1 MVDFNI
7 ATDPNMVVA
16 LPGGQA
22 PAKARTQQE
31 VAQAVK
37 QQRDSAFVQRM
48 KKSGASKADHAAQQ
62 QAISAESEAQQAAAY
77 QPVPVGPG
85 GQQQAQGF
93 NFGAAGYGALDE
105 GRALSR
111 EVDKAGYT
119 YKVGN
124 NLHAPTQE
132 RVQTGREVL
141 ARESDLQRDVYDAEI
156 AKAQAHADG
165 LDLVAET
172 QMDIADRA
180 VAREAREVERN
191 DMIRERVGEYERGIA
206 SAVEDMRTAQQTD
219 PAAGFENRSAW
230 QKIRTV
236 LASAFRG
243 GAGRDPMAYV
253 NRAMAQEVEAQ
264 KLKFGQAQATAQAAM
279 GAMRTGGMGLM
290 ESFRAMGADERVASK
305 ATEVAILD
313 GVMAKHAENVAQYG
327 TAETAARS
335 DALMNQLQEQRAAKG
350 LELAQLEASQ
360 PKYFVKRGSTMGRAE
375 QEYVKGAAKE
385 MRDTGGEAFKQGF
398 ATERDAVKM
407 RQEARM
413 KAQEESGGGEA
424 MGLSDRAY
432 KEVRE
437 FTKSK
442 DNQARDGVLRTLIG
456 LKTKYVDNDDNMP
469 GMFGRVTGLT
479 SSGHDFNE
487 DVSNAADEA
496 LRFYSGANAPEPEVI
511 RAIEQLTSGVNN
523 PMVGGSDNLAKN
535 LDRAITRLNNQ
546 RTTALKGLSP
556 EAKAHLQDFTADTGP
571 EAFSRGGTPS
581 GQRSEFE

>member
-1 MVDFNI
+1 MADFNI

-31 VAQAVK
+31 VARAVK
-37 QQRDSAFVQRM
+37 QQRESAFIQRM

-62 QAISAESEAQQAAAY
+62 QAIAAESEAQQAAAY
-77 QPVPVGPG
+77 QPVPVGPE
-85 GQQQAQGF
+85 GQQAPGF
-93 NFGAAGYGALDE
+93 NFGAVGYGAIDE
-105 GRALSR
+105 GRALAR
-111 EVDKAGYT
+111 EVDAAGYT
-119 YKVGN
+119 YKLGN
-124 NLHAPTQE
+124 QLHAPTQK
-132 RVQTGREVL
+132 RAQTGREVL
-141 ARESDLQRDVYDAEI
+141 DAESGLQRKVYDAEI

-313 GVMAKHAENVAQYG
+313 GVLAKHAENVAQYG

-335 DALMNQLQEQRAAKG
+335 DALMNQLQEQVAAKR
-350 LELAQLEASQ
+350 LELAQIEASQ
-360 PKYFVKRGSTMGRAE
+360 PKYFVKRGSTMGSTE
-375 QEYVKGAAKE
+375 QSLMKGAAKQMVE
-385 MRDTGGEAFKQGF
+385 TGGEAFRQGF
-398 ATERDAVKM
+398 ATERDTVKM
-407 RQEARM
+407 RQEAQM
-413 KAQEESGGGEA
+413 KAQQAGGGEA

-456 LKTKYVDNDDNMP
+456 LKTKYVDNDSNMP
-469 GMFGRVTGLT
+469 GMFGRVTGAT
-479 SSGHDFNE
+479 SAGHDFNE

-511 RAIEQLTSGVNN
+511 RSIEQLTAGVNN
-523 PMVGGSDNLAKN
+523 PLIGGADNFEKN

-571 EAFSRGGTPS
+571 EAFSRGGAPS